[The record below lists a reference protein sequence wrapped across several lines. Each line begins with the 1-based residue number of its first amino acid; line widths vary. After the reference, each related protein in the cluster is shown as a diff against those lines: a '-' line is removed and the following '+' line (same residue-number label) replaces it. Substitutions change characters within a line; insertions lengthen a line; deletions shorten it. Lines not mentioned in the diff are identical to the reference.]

1 MRSGGTHT
9 ASRTTALVIVQLL
22 RERERLSAPGSTEDN
37 TVLLKTSVLALIPL
51 VTGLLVHAAARPV
64 RRSHISTKLRPS
76 LTRHAYGFILMVS
89 PCLGLIR
96 RAAPAPDQ
104 FVQGRPTPFF
114 IVRSKTSDK
123 LPKLNRVGMPKL

>member
-9 ASRTTALVIVQLL
+9 ASRTTALVTVQLL

-37 TVLLKTSVLALIPL
+37 TILLKTSVLGLIPL

-76 LTRHAYGFILMVS
+76 RKRHAYGFILTGFAL
-89 PCLGLIR
+89 PW
-96 RAAPAPDQ
+96 AHQ
-104 FVQGRPTPFF
+104 E
-114 IVRSKTSDK
+114 SDSSSQ
-123 LPKLNRVGMPKL
+123 PVCAG